1 MKLEI
6 HMKLCMTAP
15 DFPEKNFFAE
25 KIDQKWAKN
34 RVF

>member
-6 HMKLCMTAP
+6 HMKLCMTES
-15 DFPEKNFFAE
+15 DFPEKKFFAQ